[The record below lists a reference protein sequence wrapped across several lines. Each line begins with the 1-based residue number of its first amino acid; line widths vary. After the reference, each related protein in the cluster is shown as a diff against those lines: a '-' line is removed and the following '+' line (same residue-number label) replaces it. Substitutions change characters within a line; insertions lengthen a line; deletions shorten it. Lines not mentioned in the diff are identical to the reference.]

1 MAGCPPPR
9 RASCGRT
16 GSPARRPISTSWE
29 ALGWPPQS
37 ASRNTSRGPKK
48 RATNSLRFG
57 KSRYML
63 AEIATQGGLVVSDSY
78 EAPKVT
84 DLGAFADLT
93 QKGSGNAQDGSE
105 GSGSG

>member
-1 MAGCPPPR
+1 
-9 RASCGRT
+9 
-16 GSPARRPISTSWE
+16 
-29 ALGWPPQS
+29 
-37 ASRNTSRGPKK
+37 
-48 RATNSLRFG
+48 
-57 KSRYML
+57 ML

-93 QKGSGNAQDGSE
+93 QKGSGNAQDSSE